1 MHNLAANSGG
11 GTTGAAPFWTSFCPR
26 ILRTTHLEIIMSQPV
41 LLKVYAAFFPV
52 SSDLVEKVREAASQ
66 ALAMEGDPGP
76 HVFFEDTM
84 LRISFEGIYFPWE
97 DVVPL
102 LQEAVAAGAKG
113 KMDVLDMEAW
123 TMTRFEACD
132 CDRTHATP
140 YLREGTVS
148 LNHVLDYSGL

>member
-1 MHNLAANSGG
+1 
-11 GTTGAAPFWTSFCPR
+11 
-26 ILRTTHLEIIMSQPV
+26 MSQPV

-52 SSDLVEKVREAASQ
+52 SSDLVKKVREAASQ